1 MKTIKLI
8 IHGRVQGVGYRRW
21 FEQNAQN
28 FALGGYVKNLENGD
42 VEAVIQ
48 GPEAD
53 LQAMIK
59 LSYIGPLRANVEG
72 IAQEVLSDAEPFTH
86 FKMLR

>member
-28 FALGGYVKNLENGD
+28 FALVGYVKNLENGD

-59 LSYIGPLRANVEG
+59 LSYIVPLRANVEG
-72 IAQEVLSDAEPFTH
+72 IAQEVLSDAESFTH